1 MYRAY
6 DTMLQVPV
14 SAHEAA
20 RNGDEYYRYEC
31 LCCGE
36 EVYIAAAYSHYQSTH
51 FRHRRGN
58 NNKSCEKYMGQIGLH
73 SNSIHR
79 RKSCFERADFV
90 FNPKLQTLNVSICF
104 DNQELDHYAGQDA
117 AFECRVG
124 YSSSPIIALKINRM
138 NFAAQKSVLLPIDVF
153 SNIYYLSASTDATR
167 YGKYISSSAVHPL
180 FFRATEMDDGAI
192 AKSVHSGLIY
202 TDAEY
207 YVLFHGEDQAVSF
220 YNHAGVEPIET
231 IRNVQMA
238 GKNFWIAHVVIKE
251 LDSSLRNW
259 LSGYGYFLIQSEK
272 ALVLWPPAFIENSI
286 YLLPPGAVYLSTSFQ
301 LQAHANVSLPSTCV
315 KS

>member
-167 YGKYISSSAVHPL
+167 YGK
-180 FFRATEMDDGAI
+180 
-192 AKSVHSGLIY
+192 
-202 TDAEY
+202 
-207 YVLFHGEDQAVSF
+207 
-220 YNHAGVEPIET
+220 
-231 IRNVQMA
+231 
-238 GKNFWIAHVVIKE
+238 
-251 LDSSLRNW
+251 
-259 LSGYGYFLIQSEK
+259 
-272 ALVLWPPAFIENSI
+272 
-286 YLLPPGAVYLSTSFQ
+286 
-301 LQAHANVSLPSTCV
+301 
-315 KS
+315 